1 MATTPPATRYVSE
14 RPLPA
19 VRPKAL
25 LTASRKQDMCFEENA
40 LAEFARVMFNA
51 TDEELHLLGCAV
63 ESPTPPTTSTT
74 TTPAHIDN
82 VAGKM

>member
-1 MATTPPATRYVSE
+1 MATTPPTTRDVSE

-19 VRPKAL
+19 VRPNTL

-40 LAEFARVMFNA
+40 LAAFARVIFNA
-51 TDEELHLLGCAV
+51 TDEKLHLLGCQA

-74 TTPAHIDN
+74 TTPANTDN
-82 VAGKM
+82 AADKI

>member
-1 MATTPPATRYVSE
+1 MATTPPATSPAV

-19 VRPKAL
+19 VRPNAL
-25 LTASRKQDMCFEENA
+25 LTASREQHRCFEENA
-40 LAEFARVMFNA
+40 LAEIARFMFNA
-51 TDEELHLLGCAV
+51 TDEDLHVLGCEV